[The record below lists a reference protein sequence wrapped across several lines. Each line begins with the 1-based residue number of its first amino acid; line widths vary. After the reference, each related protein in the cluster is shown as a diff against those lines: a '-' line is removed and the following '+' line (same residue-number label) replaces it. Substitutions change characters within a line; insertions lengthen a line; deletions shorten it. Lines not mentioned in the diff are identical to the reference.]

1 MRKTITIFVI
11 LLISMSL
18 AAQYNYFYYGKNK
31 VNKERLKW
39 EYAETPHFK
48 IHYYIKDKQLI
59 KKIARAAE
67 SGYASVSEYLNI
79 KISKK
84 IPIIFYASRID
95 FQLTNILGYVP
106 RGAIAFAQ
114 STSYRLV
121 IQGDDSFDS
130 LKHTI
135 THELGHIFE
144 YELIGLSREIGST
157 PTWVMEGFS
166 DFVTQQ
172 WEPFNLLTV
181 RDAVLNDNIP
191 VVAENGRL
199 MAQGG
204 SNRTPYDFGHM
215 MYEFMDEKFGKR
227 GIRSFLKSMKS
238 SRILARKRNL
248 FRVLDYDV
256 KKFNFEFKKFARKRF
271 KRFLLKEN
279 PDDYHYSIGPDFPYR
294 FSFSH
299 QLSPSGELIA
309 VLTVNQKAQDID
321 IVLMSAKDGKVIKN
335 ITPGLRSQYDSIDL
349 MFYPSYGNT
358 FAWNHSSDTMVF
370 FARQAYEDYLILIE
384 ALSGKILKKVK
395 LPAMQQPTSPCFHP
409 DGKTVYFTGSEKTK
423 SYIYTFDIETRQF
436 KKISDGTLFIK
447 AIDISPDGNQLLFS
461 AEYKGLHKLYTAPV
475 SNPNQP
481 IQLTDG
487 PYNDIAPSYS
497 KDGRYIYYS
506 SNELESYNIYAIDTE
521 EKMLYRY
528 TDVKTGNFFPKEI
541 PSEKGKLL
549 MSSYYKGSFTLYK
562 LDISEYQE
570 KRKVTFSAFKP
581 EEEVAIASGS
591 TEKSE
596 RAEKTISSSVA
607 EKLDL
612 SYNTESGTA
621 PGELDIRFKGK
632 YRPFSKLYLK
642 SLPPISISYGSYGGF
657 WGNSYLTMTDLMGDH
672 DFTLYLANQYGSQSY
687 HLYYLNRKSRLQL
700 FAHLFSYRDG
710 FFYYDEYSRTRYLTL
725 WSSYGAELGFWYPF
739 SREYRFEA
747 TLSTY
752 NTAQGED
759 LEYLGYFEGWAMP
772 LRLSLVGETTVFA
785 QWGPLKGHTF
795 RFSYTHY
802 LKAMEDFR
810 DAYTL
815 QGDIRKYFRLDNYTL
830 LAFRLNGFYSGGAL
844 PNIYFSGG
852 DNTIRSRYYRS
863 MYGNTGFFF
872 NAELRFQ
879 LVHLMA
885 TPIGLMGPVRG
896 VFFFDVGGVWFND
909 EEFNFFKD
917 DQNYQLD
924 DAVSSFGFGI
934 EFFLFGYPMHVEWVY
949 ETDFK
954 KQKHHGVKFW
964 IGFDF

>member
-1 MRKTITIFVI
+1 MITTLVV
-11 LLISMSL
+11 LLMGMSL
-18 AAQYNYFYYGKNK
+18 MAQYNYFYYGKNK

-59 KKIARAAE
+59 KKIALAAE
-67 SGYASVSEYLNI
+67 SGYADVSDYLNI

-106 RGAIAFAQ
+106 QGAIAFAQ

-121 IQGDDSFDS
+121 LQGDDSFDS

-144 YELIGLSREIGST
+144 YELIGMSREIGST

-166 DFVTQQ
+166 DFITMQ

-191 VVAENGRL
+191 VVSENGRL
-199 MAQGG
+199 VSLGG
-204 SNRTPYDFGHM
+204 NNRTPYDFGHI
-215 MYEFMDEKFGKR
+215 MYEFLDLKFGKR

-238 SRILARKRNL
+238 SRILAKKQNL
-248 FRVLDYDV
+248 FRVLNYDL
-256 KKFNFEFKKFARKRF
+256 KKFNFEFKKFARDRF
-271 KRFLLKEN
+271 KKFLLKEN
-279 PDDYHYSIGPDFPYR
+279 PDDYHYSIGPEFPYYY
-294 FSFSH
+294 SFSH
-299 QLSPSGELIA
+299 QLSPSGELVA

-335 ITPGLRSQYDSIDL
+335 LTPGLRSQYDSIDL

-358 FAWNHSSDTMVF
+358 FAWNHASDTMVF

-395 LPAMQQPTSPCFHP
+395 LPAMQQPTSPCFHQ
-409 DGKTVYFTGSEKTK
+409 DGKTIYFTGVERTK
-423 SYIYTFDIETRQF
+423 SFIYTFNIDTHQF
-436 KKISDGTLFIK
+436 NKISDGTLFIK
-447 AIDISPDGNQLLFS
+447 ALDISPDGNHLLFS
-461 AEYKGLHKLYTAPV
+461 AEYNGHHKLYTSPIASPNTPV
-475 SNPNQP
+475 
-481 IQLTDG
+481 QLTDG
-487 PYNDIAPSYS
+487 PYDDIAPSYS
-497 KDGRYIYYS
+497 QDGRYIYYS
-506 SNELESYNIYAIDTE
+506 SNELESYNIYAIDTQ

-541 PSEKGKLL
+541 PSEKNRILI
-549 MSSYYKGSFTLYK
+549 SSFYKSTFTLYK
-562 LDISEYQE
+562 LDISKYQE
-570 KRKVTFSAFKP
+570 KRKIAFMAFKP
-581 EEEVAIASGS
+581 SEEAPSHMV
-591 TEKSE
+591 
-596 RAEKTISSSVA
+596 RPAEKPKTAEQAISATVA

-612 SYNTESGTA
+612 SYNTDSDSISE
-621 PGELDIRFKGK
+621 ELDISFKGK
-632 YRPFSKLYLK
+632 YKPFSKLYMK

-657 WGNSYLTMTDLMGDH
+657 WGTSYLTMTDLMGDH
-672 DFTLYLANQYGSQSY
+672 DFTLYLANQYGYQSY
-687 HLYYLNRKSRLQL
+687 HMYYINRKSRFQL

-710 FFYYDEYSRTRYLTL
+710 FFYYDDLARARYLTL
-725 WSSYGAELGFWYPF
+725 WSTYGAELGFFYPF
-739 SREYRFEA
+739 SREYRIEA

-752 NTAQGED
+752 NTNQGENFQ
-759 LEYLGYFEGWAMP
+759 YPGYFEGWAMP

-802 LKAMEDFR
+802 LKVTEDFR
-810 DAYTL
+810 DAYMV
-815 QGDIRKYFRLDNYTL
+815 QGDVRKYFRLDNYTL
-830 LAFRLNGFYSGGAL
+830 FAFRLNGFYTGGPL
-844 PNIYFSGG
+844 PGIFYTGG

-872 NAELRFQ
+872 NAEFRFQ
-879 LVHLMA
+879 LIHLMA
-885 TPIGLMGPVRG
+885 TPIGLIGPVRG
-896 VFFFDVGGVWFND
+896 VFFFDLGGVWFND
-909 EEFNFFKD
+909 QEFNIFED
-917 DQNYQLD
+917 GQGIQLD
-924 DAVSSFGFGI
+924 DPVSSFGFGI
-934 EFFLFGYPMHVEWVY
+934 EFFIFGYPMHVEWVY

-954 KQKHHGVKFW
+954 SQKHNGVKFW